1 VTYVNT
7 ILLLLV
13 AILGVVVAV
22 LLIQRARQSRD
33 TQGIRESEA
42 RLRLMVDG
50 SPVMMWTARPDTT
63 HDFLNATVTEFTGL
77 PLAQLLDNGWMAAV
91 HPEDRDTIYRIYMPA
106 VEARRPFTLEY
117 RLRRADGAY
126 RWILDTGV
134 PNHAVDGTFVGYVG
148 SCLDI
153 TERHDAEN
161 RIRGSRAALEVSHR
175 EIQQLAGRLIT
186 VHEDERRR
194 LARDLHDDLTQRLA
208 RLAIDA
214 GKRERGGSGDCDAW
228 GAMRS
233 ELARLSEDVH
243 ALAYRLHPSVL
254 DDLGLVEALRTECDR
269 VARHGALRVDVE
281 ADAPDTVP
289 AETSLCLFRVA
300 QEALANALRHA
311 RASVVTVLLAPSGSG
326 LKLAI
331 SDNGKGF
338 DPAQPR
344 EHTSLGLAS
353 MRERVRVACG
363 ELAIDSKPGRG
374 TTVVAWVPA

>member
-1 VTYVNT
+1 MTYVNT

-214 GKRERGGSGDCDAW
+214 GSAAGRQRRLRRVGSHAQRTGPAQRG
-228 GAMRS
+228 R
-233 ELARLSEDVH
+233 ARPGISP
-243 ALAYRLHPSVL
+243 ASVRARRPRP
-254 DDLGLVEALRTECDR
+254 VEALRTECDR
-269 VARHGALRVDVE
+269 VARHGATARRRGSRCAGHRAGGNFPVPVPRRAGGARE
-281 ADAPDTVP
+281 CAPACARQRGDRP
-289 AETSLCLFRVA
+289 AGAER
-300 QEALANALRHA
+300 LA
-311 RASVVTVLLAPSGSG
+311 G
-326 LKLAI
+326 
-331 SDNGKGF
+331 
-338 DPAQPR
+338 
-344 EHTSLGLAS
+344 
-353 MRERVRVACG
+353 
-363 ELAIDSKPGRG
+363 
-374 TTVVAWVPA
+374 

>member
-1 VTYVNT
+1 MTYVNT

-134 PNHAVDGTFVGYVG
+134 PNHAVDGTFVG
-148 SCLDI
+148 L
-153 TERHDAEN
+153 AEGARVVAGTHAFTISYAGGDGNVVLTGLGPTN
-161 RIRGSRAALEVSHR
+161 RL
-175 EIQQLAGRLIT
+175 
-186 VHEDERRR
+186 
-194 LARDLHDDLTQRLA
+194 
-208 RLAIDA
+208 
-214 GKRERGGSGDCDAW
+214 
-228 GAMRS
+228 
-233 ELARLSEDVH
+233 
-243 ALAYRLHPSVL
+243 P
-254 DDLGLVEALRTECDR
+254 
-269 VARHGALRVDVE
+269 VARM
-281 ADAPDTVP
+281 
-289 AETSLCLFRVA
+289 ETSQR
-300 QEALANALRHA
+300 
-311 RASVVTVLLAPSGSG
+311 
-326 LKLAI
+326 
-331 SDNGKGF
+331 
-338 DPAQPR
+338 PR
-344 EHTSLGLAS
+344 TWRSTST
-353 MRERVRVACG
+353 CG
-363 ELAIDSKPGRG
+363 RWRPIRMG
-374 TTVVAWVPA
+374 TR